1 MSLLRSINT
10 RLTDEND
17 LRDYGAG
24 SFDSTDEPVSI
35 FREMEEA
42 SAALISKPNN
52 QLHFFPDLINEE
64 FEDTDSVDVVFDLD
78 LPNQSDIT
86 VNNLFKIM
94 SLR

>member
-1 MSLLRSINT
+1 
-10 RLTDEND
+10 
-17 LRDYGAG
+17 
-24 SFDSTDEPVSI
+24 
-35 FREMEEA
+35 MEEA

-86 VNNLFKIM
+86 VNN
-94 SLR
+94 